1 MVWKLDVCCR
11 CFVFVSWP
19 FCPLA
24 PPDRVESFLIMS
36 SNAATSLPHRTN
48 NLSGDVQPT
57 LSGAHETV
65 NDGVNLSDHKIHNS
79 NTSGIPPAHSS
90 TEVGQSRNRFQ
101 EILARLRSPHTHPF
115 LNPPSSPNERVS
127 GHEFLRQLVASR
139 PSGSTEYPPSSC
151 GPSHIYN
158 LTSERWV
165 ADMPRQ
171 EQIALTK
178 GGAQLIHYHNR

>member
-1 MVWKLDVCCR
+1 M
-11 CFVFVSWP
+11 
-19 FCPLA
+19 A

-57 LSGAHETV
+57 LSGAHEAV
-65 NDGVNLSDHKIHNS
+65 NYGVNLSDHKIHNS
-79 NTSGIPPAHSS
+79 STSGIPPAPCYASALGQSS

-127 GHEFLRQLVASR
+127 GVSMTI
-139 PSGSTEYPPSSC
+139 S
-151 GPSHIYN
+151 
-158 LTSERWV
+158 
-165 ADMPRQ
+165 
-171 EQIALTK
+171 
-178 GGAQLIHYHNR
+178 